1 MEIWHSTA
9 LCILVFPPDY
19 FSSLKFWHGHGLS
32 LTSCHGFCC
41 ICHLS
46 FSCAGQHK
54 AGLLQ
59 NIIVDL
65 LLVDCLFVLR
75 PIYKNSPRQGILPA
89 AQPLNNYRS
98 FLRAVFSNLCNNSA
112 ANHSHCS
119 EVYES
124 SHFSVWHC
132 FCWFWKN
139 KNRVSKGI
147 PVHAKKI
154 QNLAYRYRCQFSK
167 TRPSRRCRTQK

>member
-1 MEIWHSTA
+1 MGMIYPCFLPW
-9 LCILVFPPDY
+9 ILLY
-19 FSSLKFWHGHGLS
+19 LSSELLVCWTTQS
-32 LTSCHGFCC
+32 R
-41 ICHLS
+41 
-46 FSCAGQHK
+46 
-54 AGLLQ
+54 GLLQ

-65 LLVDCLFVLR
+65 LLVACLFVLR

-98 FLRAVFSNLCNNSA
+98 FLGAVFSSLCNNSA

-119 EVYES
+119 QVYES

-132 FCWFWKN
+132 FCWVLIN

-147 PVHAKKI
+147 PVNAKKPTKF
-154 QNLAYRYRCQFSK
+154 NLQVSLLG
-167 TRPSRRCRTQK
+167 